1 MASTSLKPPPL
12 SIYVHLPWCE
22 KKCPY
27 CDFNSHAI
35 QNIVPE
41 HDYLEAL
48 IVDLEQEKD
57 FIQDRPVHSI
67 FIGGGTPSLFSPATI
82 ERLLDMISKFGAY
95 DPEVEITLE
104 ANPGSSE
111 VTRFAGYRAA
121 GINRLSLGVQSF
133 SDEKLLSLGRVHN
146 GDKARRA
153 IEGAHNAGFTNI
165 NIDLMFNLPHQNEGD
180 ALTDLEIGLQH
191 SPSHISLYQLTI
203 EPNTYFAVKP
213 PTLPNEDTSW
223 RIRTALYDMA
233 RTNDYYQY
241 EVSAFS
247 KLGSECNHNLNVWQF
262 GDYIGVGAGAHG
274 KISTPKGVIRY
285 IKQKHPAR
293 YMAQRRSRSFLQ
305 NQRSVTPHDLCFEF
319 MLNSLRLRNGFQR
332 RMFSERT
339 GVPWSSLTKTVDK
352 ARSIG
357 LLETN
362 EDHIKPTD
370 LGYRFLDDLVELF
383 LPEPDS
389 TRQLHNDGAD

>member
-57 FIQDRPVHSI
+57 FIQDRLIHSI

-180 ALTDLEIGLQH
+180 ALTDLEIGLQL
-191 SPSHISLYQLTI
+191 SLIHI
-203 EPNTYFAVKP
+203 
-213 PTLPNEDTSW
+213 
-223 RIRTALYDMA
+223 
-233 RTNDYYQY
+233 
-241 EVSAFS
+241 
-247 KLGSECNHNLNVWQF
+247 
-262 GDYIGVGAGAHG
+262 
-274 KISTPKGVIRY
+274 
-285 IKQKHPAR
+285 
-293 YMAQRRSRSFLQ
+293 
-305 NQRSVTPHDLCFEF
+305 
-319 MLNSLRLRNGFQR
+319 
-332 RMFSERT
+332 
-339 GVPWSSLTKTVDK
+339 
-352 ARSIG
+352 
-357 LLETN
+357 
-362 EDHIKPTD
+362 
-370 LGYRFLDDLVELF
+370 
-383 LPEPDS
+383 
-389 TRQLHNDGAD
+389 